1 MRTEQEITRSIIR
14 HLRACDCFVFKH
26 WSGPMSKRGVSD
38 LLGCLPDGRMLAVE
52 VKRLG
57 GKPTGDQLSF
67 IKDIQRCGG
76 LAFIAD
82 SVDAVKSR
90 LDAVGVAPR
99 QMDLFRQGVVA

>member
-1 MRTEQEITRSIIR
+1 MKTEKEITRSIVK
-14 HLRACDCFVFKH
+14 HLRACGCFVFKH
-26 WSGPMSKRGVSD
+26 WGGPMSKRGVSD

-57 GKPTGDQLSF
+57 GKASEEQKAF
-67 IKDIQRCGG
+67 IADVGRCGG

-99 QMDLFRQGVVA
+99 QMDLFR